1 MQHMKKLLL
10 ATFVLFGLLANAQT
24 TIPTSWDASGATPN
38 GWTLAGTTFYTGSGN
53 PAPAVRFDTQ
63 ADYMEIWFT
72 DEPGALTYDIAGNSF
87 SGGTFTV
94 KESPNGTAWTT
105 LRTFTTLSAGT
116 YVGTTDAPLSTTRYI
131 RFEYTVKVSGNVG
144 LDNINIAVP
153 AAGPN
158 AEIDVLQGTTRIP
171 TGGTA
176 IISSAVST
184 TTTLNLTIENEGTVN
199 PLTITSAIVS
209 GTNASEFVVTSTP
222 SSVNAL
228 STATLSIDFTPTA
241 TGTRTA
247 TLTIVNGDSNENPYI
262 INLYGIGGSFASE
275 PSANPTNMSFT
286 GVKSYRYR
294 VTYVP
299 SSADGFIVLRKK
311 GSAVTDVP
319 VDGTQYDLGDAVGTS
334 KVAYVGTGNT
344 FVPRDIRAGLTDHY
358 AVFAYNGPTTFVNYK
373 TTSPLTGNV
382 TSNDT
387 ELGATFYSGI
397 NRSSATFVTD
407 LAALINPHS
416 LIFYS
421 DYQRTIIDE
430 FYERDTTNGQRVTT
444 CVYSSYDHIYTPPM
458 DFSSMSRE
466 HTICDSWMTTT
477 GDNTTKQYTDYHNLF
492 PTLLAGVNQ
501 TRSNYPLGEVVNVTS
516 SFMDGKF
523 GTNSLGQTVYEP
535 RDEHKGDAAR
545 AMFYML
551 TAYHGF
557 VTGWNGFD
565 ALLSNA
571 TNQDQDVLKAWH
583 WNDLPDALDHARND
597 YVDSLQGNRNPFVDS
612 ADFVCFIDFNN
623 MNKITS
629 ASPCLTTPVSVE
641 ENVISEITSVY
652 PNPANSQITIATE
665 VKADHAA
672 ELRITDI
679 TGRIVQTMNISFA
692 TGKSYFNL
700 DISALSSGI
709 YNIELLNENGNKMTS
724 TKFVK
729 E

>member
-1 MQHMKKLLL
+1 MKKLLFS
-10 ATFVLFGLLANAQT
+10 TFVFASLFANAQT
-24 TIPTSWDASGATPN
+24 TLPTSWDASGTTPS

-53 PAPAVRFDTQ
+53 PAPAVRFDNT
-63 ADYMEIWFT
+63 ADYVEIWFA
-72 DEPGALTYDIAGNSF
+72 DEPGPLTYDIAGNSF

-105 LRTFTTLSAGT
+105 VRTFTTLSAGT

-131 RFEYTVKVSGNVG
+131 RFEYTNKVSGNVG
-144 LDNINIAVP
+144 LDNINIALP

-158 AEIDVLQGTTRIP
+158 AEIDILQGADRIP

-176 IISSAVST
+176 VISSPVST
-184 TTTLNLTIENEGTVN
+184 MTPLNLTIENEGTVN
-199 PLTITSAIVS
+199 ALTITSAVVT
-209 GTNASEFVVTSTP
+209 GPNASEFVVSSTP
-222 SSVNAL
+222 SSISAL
-228 STATLSIDFTPTA
+228 SNATLTINFTPTA

-247 TLTIVNGDSNENPYI
+247 VLTIVNSDSNENPYI
-262 INLYGIGGSFASE
+262 INLYGIGGSLASE
-275 PSANPTNMSFT
+275 PSANPTNVSFS

-311 GSAVTDVP
+311 GTAVTDAP
-319 VDGTQYDLGDAVGTS
+319 VDGVQYTIGDAVGTS
-334 KVAYVGTGNT
+334 KVAYVGTGST

-358 AVFAYNGPTTFVNYK
+358 AVFAYNGPSTFVNYK
-373 TTSPLTGNV
+373 TTAPLTGNV
-382 TSNDT
+382 TTNDT
-387 ELGATFYSGI
+387 ELGATFYNGI
-397 NRSSATFVTD
+397 NRSSATFVSD
-407 LAALINPHS
+407 LTALINPHS

-421 DYQRTIIDE
+421 DYQRTLIDE

-444 CVYSSYDHIYTPPM
+444 CVYSSHNHIYTPPM

-466 HTICDSWMTTT
+466 HTIPDSWMNTF
-477 GDNTTKQYTDYHNLF
+477 GDNSTEQYQDYHNLF

-501 TRSNYPLGEVVNVTS
+501 TRSNYPLGEVVNVSATYL
-516 SFMDGKF
+516 DGKF

-551 TAYHGF
+551 IAYDGF
-557 VTGWNGFD
+557 VTGWGGFD
-565 ALLSNA
+565 NLLSNA
-571 TNQDQDVLKAWH
+571 TNQDQDVLKSWH

-612 ADFVCFIDFNN
+612 VDFVCFIDFNN
-623 MNKITS
+623 LNKITT
-629 ASPCLTTPVSVE
+629 AAPCLTTPLNVE
-641 ENVISEITSVY
+641 ETVISEITSVY

-665 VKADHAA
+665 VREDHAA

-679 TGRIVQTMNISFA
+679 TGRIIQTMNISFA
-692 TGKSYFNL
+692 IGKSYFNL
-700 DISALSSGI
+700 DVSMLSSGI
-709 YNIELLNENGNKMTS
+709 YNIELLNDKGNKMTA

>member
-1 MQHMKKLLL
+1 MIKKFLL
-10 ATFVLFGLLANAQT
+10 AAFVFTGLMVNAQT
-24 TIPTSWDASGATPN
+24 TLPTSWDASGATPN

-63 ADYMEIWFT
+63 ADYMDIWFA

-94 KESPNGTAWTT
+94 KESADGNVWTT

-144 LDNINIAVP
+144 LDNINIALP

-158 AEIDVLQGTTRIP
+158 AEIDVLQGADRIP

-176 IISSAVST
+176 VISSPVSST
-184 TTTLNLTIENEGTVN
+184 TPLNLTIENEGTSN
-199 PLTITSAIVS
+199 ALSITSATVT
-209 GTNASEFVVTSTP
+209 GVNASEFVVTSTP
-222 SSVNAL
+222 SSIAAM
-228 STATLSIDFTPTA
+228 SSATLSIDFTPTA
-241 TGTRTA
+241 SGTRTA
-247 TLTIVNGDSNENPYI
+247 TLTIVNNDSNENPYI
-262 INLYGIGGSFASE
+262 IELYGVGGSFASE
-275 PSANPTNMSFT
+275 PAANPTNISFS

-299 SSADGFIVLRKK
+299 AAADGFIVLRKK

-319 VDGTQYDLGDAVGTS
+319 VDGTQYTIGDGIGTS
-334 KVAYVGTGNT
+334 KVAYIGTGNT
-344 FVPRDIRAGLTDHY
+344 FVPRDIRAGMNYHY
-358 AVFAYNGPTTFVNYK
+358 AVFSYSGPGTFVNYK

-382 TSNDT
+382 TTNAT
-387 ELGATFYSGI
+387 ELGASFYSGI
-397 NRSSATFVTD
+397 DRSSPTFVSD
-407 LAALINPHS
+407 LTNLINPHS

-421 DYQRTIIDE
+421 DYQRTLIDE

-444 CVYSSYDHIYTPPM
+444 CVYSSYEHIYTPPM
-458 DFSSMSRE
+458 DFSVMSRE
-466 HTICDSWMTTT
+466 HTICDSWMNST
-477 GDNTTKQYTDYHNLF
+477 GDNTTKQYQDYHNLF
-492 PTLLAGVNQ
+492 PTRLASVNQ
-501 TRSNYPLGEVVNVTS
+501 TRSNYPLGEVVNVTAS
-516 SFMDGKF
+516 YIDGKF

-551 TAYHGF
+551 VAYDGF
-557 VTGWNGFD
+557 VTGWGGFD
-565 ALLSNA
+565 NLLSNA
-571 TNQDQDVLKAWH
+571 PNQDQDVLKTWH
-583 WNDLPDALDHARND
+583 WNDLPDGLDHARND
-597 YVDSLQGNRNPFVDS
+597 YLDSLQGNRNPFVDS
-612 ADFVCFIDFNN
+612 VDFVCFIDFNN
-623 MNKITS
+623 LNKITT
-629 ASPCLTTPVSVE
+629 AAPCTTTGISVE
-641 ENVISEITSVY
+641 ENFISEITSVY
-652 PNPANSQITIATE
+652 PNPVTSNLTIATE
-665 VKADHAA
+665 VKEDHAA

-679 TGRIVQTMNISFA
+679 TGRIIQSMNISFA
-692 TGKSYFNL
+692 VGKSYFNL
-700 DISALSSGI
+700 DVTALSSGI